1 MWKDKDA
8 SAHSRIDAMEKQLV
22 ELQVKLNEI
31 PGRIDRTVHD
41 AMATH
46 EAREGERIGQ
56 ISNTI
61 SNNILVA
68 MLGEDLATG
77 PEAARNKRA
86 LQQMLRQGVL
96 MAPMIVRMQTR
107 LLWVMSTLILGMF
120 VISSI
125 GAGAILDFIKGR
137 IGL

>member
-1 MWKDKDA
+1 MWRRDV
-8 SAHSRIDAMEKQLV
+8 SAHSRIDNMESQLS
-22 ELQVKLNEI
+22 ELQRKLNEI
-31 PGRIDRTVHD
+31 PGHVERAVHD
-41 AMATH
+41 AMAAH
-46 EAREGERIGQ
+46 ESRESERINQ
-56 ISNTI
+56 ISSSI
-61 SNNILVA
+61 SSNILVA

-77 PEAARNKRA
+77 PDAARNKRA

-137 IGL
+137 LGL

>member
-1 MWKDKDA
+1 MWRRDA
-8 SAHSRIDAMEKQLV
+8 SAHSRIDSMETQLSD
-22 ELQVKLNEI
+22 LQRKLNEI
-31 PGRIDRTVHD
+31 PGHVERTVHD
-41 AMATH
+41 AMAAH
-46 EAREGERIGQ
+46 ESRESERINQ
-56 ISNTI
+56 ISSSI
-61 SNNILVA
+61 SSNILVA

-77 PEAARNKRA
+77 PDAARNKRA

-107 LLWVMSTLILGMF
+107 LLWALSMLMLGMF

-137 IGL
+137 LGL

>member
-8 SAHSRIDAMEKQLV
+8 SAHSRIDSMEKQLV

-31 PGRIDRTVHD
+31 PEHIDRTVHD
-41 AMATH
+41 AMAAH

-96 MAPMIVRMQTR
+96 MAPMIIRMQTR
-107 LLWVMSTLILGMF
+107 LLWIMSTLILGMF

-137 IGL
+137 LGL

>member
-8 SAHSRIDAMEKQLV
+8 SAHSRIDSMEKQLV

-31 PGRIDRTVHD
+31 PGHIDRTVHD
-41 AMATH
+41 AMAAH
-46 EAREGERIGQ
+46 EAREGERIRQ

-137 IGL
+137 LGL